1 MVGVIRVIRVVRVI
15 RILRKLRV
23 IRNKSLLWQ
32 HPVPIP
38 SEQSVFLSSLSCIFH
53 TQKNT
58 FDLWAKILALI
69 VVYLLLARHSKL
81 AFSALASVVGS
92 EKQKSFANM
101 SIYKHFFYQM
111 GAKTNKFI

>member
-1 MVGVIRVIRVVRVI
+1 MAAPCFP
-15 RILRKLRV
+15 
-23 IRNKSLLWQ
+23 S
-32 HPVPIP
+32 P
-38 SEQSVFLSSLSCIFH
+38 SEQGVFLSSPSCIFH

-58 FDLWAKILALI
+58 FDLWAKILALT

-81 AFSALASVVGS
+81 VFSALASVVGS
-92 EKQKSFANM
+92 EKQNSFANM

>member
-1 MVGVIRVIRVVRVI
+1 MAAPCSTSLGAGCFLVV
-15 RILRKLRV
+15 
-23 IRNKSLLWQ
+23 SLLYFS
-32 HPVPIP
+32 H
-38 SEQSVFLSSLSCIFH
+38 SK
-53 TQKNT
+53 KNT
-58 FDLWAKILALI
+58 FDLWAMILALT

-92 EKQKSFANM
+92 EKQNSFANM